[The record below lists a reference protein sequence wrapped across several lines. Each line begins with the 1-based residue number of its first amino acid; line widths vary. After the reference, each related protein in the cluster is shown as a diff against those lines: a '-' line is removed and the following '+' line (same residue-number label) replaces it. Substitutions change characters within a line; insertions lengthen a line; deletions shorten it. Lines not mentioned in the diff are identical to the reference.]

1 MNYFTQNKKFY
12 TQNATFECISPS
24 AVEQNIIYKN
34 NNYKRN
40 QSPVVCYELAGGN
53 NLIGFVLLER
63 CIREKKEELK
73 VTQGKHC
80 WTEKEMVVYS
90 QPTKFHS
97 YRPVVSSLQYDYF
110 VKGFFNATEEE
121 KIKFGLIFNDL
132 DAYNMC
138 YDAFNEAEEFYASH
152 AN

>member
-1 MNYFTQNKKFY
+1 MSYFNQKKQFYAQNLNCDFIAPVADQNK
-12 TQNATFECISPS
+12 
-24 AVEQNIIYKN
+24 IYKN
-34 NNYKRN
+34 HYYKQN
-40 QSPVVCYELAGGN
+40 KGGVVYIDTVGSS
-53 NLIGFVLLER
+53 ISTTFILLER
-63 CIREKKEELK
+63 CIREKREEPK

-80 WTEKEMVVYS
+80 RTER
-90 QPTKFHS
+90 QPPTKFHI

-110 VKGFFNATEEE
+110 VNGFFNATEEE

-138 YDAFNEAEEFYASH
+138 YDAFNEAEAFYASH

>member
-73 VTQGKHC
+73 ET
-80 WTEKEMVVYS
+80 
-90 QPTKFHS
+90 PTKFHS

-110 VKGFFNATEEE
+110 VNGFFNATEEE

-132 DAYNMC
+132 DGYTMC
-138 YDAFNEAEEFYASH
+138 LDAFNEAEEFYASH